1 MSESKFVELET
12 KIMFQ
17 EDLLQELNKLVATQ
31 QEQIDRLSAISKALD
46 DQLKDVMQSLPD
58 YPDVDQTPPHY

>member
-1 MSESKFVELET
+1 MSESKLVELET

-31 QEQIDRLSAISKALD
+31 QEQINRLSAISKALD
-46 DQLKDVMQSLPD
+46 DRLKDVMQSLPD